1 MDNLESLFP
10 GLRGSG
16 YLVTSREDVRYN
28 CVAWAA
34 EDAEHWWWPDE
45 DSYWPEGVARE
56 ETIAALVAAFEK
68 LGFVPCN
75 GSLLEEA
82 YEKVAIY
89 AAPDGIPT
97 HVARQLPSGLWSSKL
112 GQLQDIEHRLEDLGG
127 ALYGHYANCL
137 KRERP
142 VGR

>member
-1 MDNLESLFP
+1 MDDLERLFP

-16 YLVTSREDVRYN
+16 YLVTSPEDIRYN

-34 EDAEHWWWPDE
+34 ADKEHWWWPDE
-45 DSYWPEGVARE
+45 DSFWPDGVARD
-56 ETIAALVAAFEK
+56 ETIAAFVALFETF
-68 LGFVPCN
+68 GFVPCN
-75 GSLLEEA
+75 GPHLEEA

-112 GQLQDIEHRLEDLGG
+112 GQLHDIEHRLEALGG
-127 ALYGHYANCL
+127 ALYGQCAHCL

>member
-1 MDNLESLFP
+1 MDDLESLFP

-16 YLVTSREDVRYN
+16 YLVTSPADIRYN

-34 EDAEHWWWPDE
+34 EDEEHWWWPDE

-75 GSLLEEA
+75 GPLLEEA
-82 YEKVAIY
+82 YEKVAIHP
-89 AAPDGIPT
+89 APDGIPT
-97 HVARQLPSGLWSSKL
+97 HVARQLPSGLWSSCSVMPKPKKGSNIPIGML
-112 GQLQDIEHRLEDLGG
+112 SFATSNAR
-127 ALYGHYANCL
+127 AS
-137 KRERP
+137 RS
-142 VGR
+142 

>member
-1 MDNLESLFP
+1 MDDLESLFP

-16 YLVTSREDVRYN
+16 YLVTSPADIRYN
-28 CVAWAA
+28 CVAWVA
-34 EDAEHWWWPDE
+34 EDEEHWWWPDE

-75 GSLLEEA
+75 GPLLEEA
-82 YEKVAIY
+82 YEKVAIHP
-89 AAPDGIPT
+89 APDGIPT

-127 ALYGHYANCL
+127 DLYGHCAHCL

>member
-1 MDNLESLFP
+1 MTWRACSPAFTVQAISSQAP
-10 GLRGSG
+10 RMI
-16 YLVTSREDVRYN
+16 RYN

-34 EDAEHWWWPDE
+34 EDEEHWWWPDE
-45 DSYWPEGVARE
+45 DSYWPEGVPRE

-68 LGFVPCN
+68 LGFVSCN
-75 GSLLEEA
+75 DPLLEAA

-112 GQLQDIEHRLEDLGG
+112 GQLQDIEHRLEDLG
-127 ALYGHYANCL
+127 APCMAIAHCL
-137 KRERP
+137 KRERA